1 MPVPR
6 PKASSDD
13 VIRELRL
20 TAQEFDWER
29 RDDETLAA
37 ARVAGAIRDSQTRT
51 LQVVGITT
59 YTLTDE
65 VTDQAIGLAERKLAS
80 SLMLRQRLVILASRP
95 EEAPPAELIDLDALQ
110 DEVIRLEREW
120 AQILA
125 PYAQS
130 DQDRPGTG
138 LAWGATG
145 IDETKAG
152 YRAI

>member
-29 RDDETLAA
+29 RDDESLAA
-37 ARVAGAIRDSQTRT
+37 ARVAGAIRDAQTRT

-65 VTDQAIGLAERKLAS
+65 VTDQAIALAERKLAG

-95 EEAPPAELIDLDALQ
+95 EEAPPAELIDLNALQ
-110 DEVIRLEREW
+110 DEVTRLEREW

-125 PYAQS
+125 PYAQG

-145 IDETKAG
+145 IDETKAR
-152 YRAI
+152 YSAV